1 MIYDVRLIIY
11 IVCGNEQVRKNT
23 WETFKIRGE
32 ASKGTVTSLG
42 VRERGSRAPGVR
54 STGLL
59 SAMIVSDVFDGA
71 ARRKDLPL
79 TKR

>member
-1 MIYDVRLIIY
+1 MNMI
-11 IVCGNEQVRKNT
+11 KHT
-23 WETFKIRGE
+23 WERLKIRGE

-42 VRERGSRAPGVR
+42 VKEKGSRAAGVC

-71 ARRKDLPL
+71 ARRKDFPL
-79 TKR
+79 TNR